1 MLSLVIAKSI
11 KAWTLEYS
19 LPVNVRGEGGGAS
32 DGGRGGKTVGLE
44 WGSLLGNETIIV
56 LGHQL
61 KQCECRTKAY
71 VKNEKMEE
79 EG

>member
-19 LPVNVRGEGGGAS
+19 LPVNVHGEGSGAS
-32 DGGRGGKTVGLE
+32 DGGGGGGTVVLE

-61 KQCECRTKAY
+61 K
-71 VKNEKMEE
+71 
-79 EG
+79 